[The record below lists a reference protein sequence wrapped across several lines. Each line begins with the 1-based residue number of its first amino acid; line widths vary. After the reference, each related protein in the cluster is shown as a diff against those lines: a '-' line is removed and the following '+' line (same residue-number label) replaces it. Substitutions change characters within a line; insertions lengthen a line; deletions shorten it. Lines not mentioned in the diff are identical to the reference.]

1 MGLEE
6 ALGVHWVAPGVHR
19 TSLEE
24 APGVHRVESEDAQ
37 VLGFGEMVHLQK
49 TQHLR
54 GGWYKNLHRSRVE
67 WGGSEHHCYTSMCHA
82 PQVQLKCP
90 EVWKV

>member
-1 MGLEE
+1 MPHYHHLGDVVAPGEHQMGLEE

-37 VLGFGEMVHLQK
+37 VLGFGEMVRLQK
-49 TQHLR
+49 TQHLQ
-54 GGWYKNLHRSRVE
+54 GGWYKNLHE
-67 WGGSEHHCYTSMCHA
+67 
-82 PQVQLKCP
+82 
-90 EVWKV
+90 